1 MSSFFCRINFKSDF
15 DEHANTR
22 SWKRLSGICG
32 AMPHCLIG
40 YGTLL
45 NLGPCHVMCTVSCRV
60 DGSSS
65 RCGAASQCTVL
76 GPGQDQRK
84 VDVIQ
89 MVLLPQILDGLFLDG
104 CFLFQ
109 HDRSPV
115 QMAAST
121 QQHLEAPGIRQMKWP
136 AHSPDFNPVEN
147 VLGIMKAS
155 LSAKRRPQRS
165 ADALWQAVSQI

>member
-1 MSSFFCRINFKSDF
+1 
-15 DEHANTR
+15 
-22 SWKRLSGICG
+22 
-32 AMPHCLIG
+32 
-40 YGTLL
+40 
-45 NLGPCHVMCTVSCRV
+45 
-60 DGSSS
+60 
-65 RCGAASQCTVL
+65 
-76 GPGQDQRK
+76 
-84 VDVIQ
+84 

-109 HDRSPV
+109 QDRSPV